1 MNFFQNLQ
9 FREKIFVVCAAVALA
24 LFLLFVI
31 VIDPVLAR
39 SGQLDRQLRK
49 AEQDLKAI
57 KDLRRE
63 YNRLQGVLGEVDR
76 GLRRGT
82 NVSLVT
88 HLATLSRRTGV
99 DGAISGMTPSPSA
112 TSSTA
117 SYTEESVNVKMTDVD
132 LERLVKYLYA
142 IERSQQSP
150 KIRRLSIK
158 PRSTDRNK
166 LTVTFRVSVLKA
178 KR

>member
-9 FREKIFVVCAAVALA
+9 FREKIFVVCATVAAV

-63 YNRLQGVLGEVDR
+63 YNRLQGVLGEVDK
-76 GLRRGT
+76 GLRGGP

-88 HLATLSRRTGV
+88 HLATLSRRTDV
-99 DGAISGMTPSPSA
+99 DGAISGMTPSPSG

-117 SYTEESVNVKMTDVD
+117 SYTEESVDVKMTDVD
-132 LERLVKYLYA
+132 LEKLVKYLYA

-158 PRSTDRNK
+158 PRSSDRNK
-166 LTVTFRVSVLKA
+166 LTVTFRVSVLQA

>member
-9 FREKIFVVCAAVALA
+9 FREKIFVVCAAVAVA

-39 SGQLDRQLRK
+39 SGQLDRQIRK
-49 AEQDLKAI
+49 AEQDLKEI
-57 KDLRRE
+57 KGLRRE
-63 YNRLQGVLGEVDR
+63 YNRLQGVLAEVDK
-76 GLRRGT
+76 GLRRGL

-88 HLATLSRRTGV
+88 HLATLSRQAGV
-99 DGAISGMTPSPSA
+99 DNTISGMTPSPSG

-117 SYTEESVNVKMTDVD
+117 SYMEESVDVKMTDVD
-132 LERLVKYLYA
+132 LEKLVKYLYA

-158 PRSTDRNK
+158 PRSSDRNK
-166 LTVTFRVSVLKA
+166 LTVSFRVSILQA